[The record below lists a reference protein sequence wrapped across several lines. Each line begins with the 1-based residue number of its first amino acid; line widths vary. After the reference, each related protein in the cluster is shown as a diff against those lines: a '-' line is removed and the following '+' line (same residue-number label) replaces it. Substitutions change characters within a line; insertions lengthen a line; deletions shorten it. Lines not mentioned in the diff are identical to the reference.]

1 MKKMATKEVIIRIVY
16 HVHVKVN
23 GKWFDREFLAKD
35 DKRNELKQRR
45 TNRDALTLP
54 EARLIA
60 GNDGIVW
67 KITTV
72 NELIVQETCN
82 PDR

>member
-1 MKKMATKEVIIRIVY
+1 MATKEVSIRVAY
-16 HVHVKVN
+16 NVHVKVR

-45 TNRDALTLP
+45 TNREALTLS
-54 EARLIA
+54 EAQLIA
-60 GNDGIVW
+60 GSDGIVW

-82 PDR
+82 PE